1 MSARALVKSR
11 RARNSR
17 RAPVDTPVTKN
28 LMDLRLDQLREA
40 IRANLVSFP
49 SPPPVFDKHDRPD
62 LQWKLVE
69 LYFVMGWNCEPI
81 AQRYGL
87 IRQRI
92 GQILK
97 AWKRRAI
104 EMGYI
109 QYLPPLEQL
118 LAGLADGAASA
129 TFSDSKG
136 DPLPAASPD
145 AFTPAPA
152 SVMIS

>member
-1 MSARALVKSR
+1 MSAPAVVKSR
-11 RARNSR
+11 RARTSR
-17 RAPVDTPVTKN
+17 RPLGDTLLTKD
-28 LMDLRLDQLREA
+28 LMDLRLDELREA

-49 SPPPVFDKHDRPD
+49 SAPPTFAKHDRPD

-81 AQRYGL
+81 AERYGL

-109 QYLPPLEQL
+109 QYLN
-118 LAGLADGAASA
+118 
-129 TFSDSKG
+129 
-136 DPLPAASPD
+136 
-145 AFTPAPA
+145 TPHQQR
-152 SVMIS
+152 